1 MKEKGE
7 NQAAKQKTSWL
18 IFAGVLA
25 FIIVA
30 VGPGVGIFL
39 ASKPETTL
47 NSTEPVDKPK
57 ESRIESKKPEAKQ
70 NFRPVKKNKVP
81 VKKNKVRK
89 VFRKQ
94 KVLNLTQVILSSK
107 NSTVANSTK
116 ESNTKILL
124 TKSSTTTTS
133 ITSTTISKKTTDP
146 TTTSIYP
153 TTLATTADKK
163 QSTNKPTTIKSN
175 SINCC
180 KQGWTKKAIN
190 GKWKCL
196 KYISNNIAQ
205 YAYSTCK
212 QLGAK
217 LPLPLNEA
225 ENLSYYTTFKE
236 LYSGVKV
243 VPLDL
248 TDSKVEGQWKTY
260 DGKPLVFTKWD
271 LNEPSNFNAYDA
283 DYGAFHYRYQTKIQK
298 AWDDIHSAYKVQVIC
313 ELPCL

>member
-7 NQAAKQKTSWL
+7 NQAAKRKTSWL
-18 IFAGVLA
+18 IFAGVLT

-57 ESRIESKKPEAKQ
+57 KSRIESKEPEAKQ
-70 NFRPVKKNKVP
+70 SFRRP

-94 KVLNLTQVILSSK
+94 KVLNLTQVILSSE

-116 ESNTKILL
+116 QSNTTILL
-124 TKSSTTTTS
+124 TKSSSTS
-133 ITSTTISKKTTDP
+133 TSTTSTTISKQTTDP

-180 KQGWTKKAIN
+180 KQGWTKRDIN
-190 GKWKCL
+190 GKFKCL
-196 KYISNNIAQ
+196 KYVSNTVAQ
-205 YAYSTCK
+205 FAYSTCK
-212 QLGAK
+212 TLGAK

-260 DGKPLVFTKWD
+260 DGKSLVFTKWD

-283 DYGAFHYRYQTKIQK
+283 DYCAFHYRYQTKIQK

>member
-1 MKEKGE
+1 M
-7 NQAAKQKTSWL
+7 
-18 IFAGVLA
+18 
-25 FIIVA
+25 
-30 VGPGVGIFL
+30 
-39 ASKPETTL
+39 
-47 NSTEPVDKPK
+47 
-57 ESRIESKKPEAKQ
+57 
-70 NFRPVKKNKVP
+70 
-81 VKKNKVRK
+81 
-89 VFRKQ
+89 
-94 KVLNLTQVILSSK
+94 SSE

-116 ESNTKILL
+116 ESNTTILL
-124 TKSSTTTTS
+124 PKSSTTTT
-133 ITSTTISKKTTDP
+133 TTTPTTISKQTTNP

-153 TTLATTADKK
+153 TTLATTAHKK
-163 QSTNKPTTIKSN
+163 ISTNKSTTKIKSN

-180 KQGWTKKAIN
+180 KPGWTKRDIN
-190 GKWKCL
+190 GKFKCL
-196 KYISNNIAQ
+196 KYVSNTVAQ
-205 YAYSTCK
+205 FAYSTCK
-212 QLGAK
+212 TLGAK

>member
-7 NQAAKQKTSWL
+7 NQAAKRKTSWL

-57 ESRIESKKPEAKQ
+57 KSRIESKEPEAKQ
-70 NFRPVKKNKVP
+70 SFRRP

-94 KVLNLTQVILSSK
+94 KVLNLTQVILSSE

-116 ESNTKILL
+116 QSNTTILL
-124 TKSSTTTTS
+124 TKSSSTS
-133 ITSTTISKKTTDP
+133 TSTTSTTISKQTTDP

-180 KQGWTKKAIN
+180 KQGWTKKDIN
-190 GKWKCL
+190 GKSKCL
-196 KYISNNIAQ
+196 EYTSNNIAQ

-217 LPLPLNEA
+217 LPLPMNEA
-225 ENLSYYTTFKE
+225 ENLSYYTTFNNKTKSRSLRKIDHYASLDVFQWE
-236 LYSGVKV
+236 PNYAIYVHYISQASG
-243 VPLDL
+243 LSIFS
-248 TDSKVEGQWKTY
+248 T
-260 DGKPLVFTKWD
+260 
-271 LNEPSNFNAYDA
+271 
-283 DYGAFHYRYQTKIQK
+283 
-298 AWDDIHSAYKVQVIC
+298 
-313 ELPCL
+313 